1 MDENTAGAIR
11 ALAKKFALK
20 NAKDYGKADA
30 KAILGKVLAGCA
42 DAKKDMTATMGIA
55 TAAAAEA
62 NAMDRPALLA
72 ALSAFE
78 FAEKPKKEGQKKV
91 ELPNAVQGKVVTRF
105 PPEPNGFPHIGHA
118 KAVLLGYDAAKNYG
132 GRFLVRWDDSNPEK
146 EKAEYVDAIR
156 ESLGWLG
163 VKPDGESYVSGDL
176 GVLYGYAS
184 QMIKAGKA
192 YVCFC
197 QQPVMK
203 ELRAAGKDC
212 DCKKKAVEENVDE
225 WQGMLNGRY
234 RHNQAVLRFAGD
246 MTSPNTVMRD
256 PVLFRILDATHYRQ
270 KDKYKVWPTYDFEG
284 PVEDSITG
292 VTHAMRSKEY
302 ELRDE
307 LYYAILDCLGL
318 RKPVLVEFSRLSI
331 KGMPISKRL
340 LKALIDDGSVMGWDD
355 PRLPT
360 LAGLRRRGITAE
372 AIRNFVRAF
381 GLSKVES
388 EPPIGRLLVENKRI
402 IDPAANH
409 YFFVPN
415 PVRLHV
421 RNATERTV
429 TLKRHPTE
437 DRGVRTIIA
446 KNDFYIPKRDAD
458 LLSKGETF
466 RLKDLYNCKVMDCGT
481 NFVEAEYSSDE
492 GVVEKKIQW
501 VAHGEQAAAT
511 KLLVLGDLLDE
522 NEKYRKESLE
532 TLEGYV
538 EAECRKLKKGDVVQF
553 ERVGFAVLDDEKK
566 MTFVLTSK

>member
-1 MDENTAGAIR
+1 MDEDTTSQIR
-11 ALAKKFALK
+11 LLARKFALK
-20 NAKDYGKADA
+20 NAADYGKADA
-30 KAILGKVLAGCA
+30 KAVLGKVLAGCG
-42 DAKKDMTATMGIA
+42 DAKKDMKAAMEIA

-62 NAMDRPALLA
+62 NAMDRPSLEK

-78 FAEKPKKEGQKKV
+78 FEKPKKEEQKKV

-105 PPEPNGFPHIGHA
+105 PPEPNGFMHIGHA

-132 GRFLVRWDDSNPEK
+132 GKFLVRWDDSNPEK
-146 EKAEYVDAIR
+146 EKVEYVEAIR
-156 ESLGWLG
+156 ESLKWLG
-163 VKPDGESYVSGDL
+163 VTPDGESYVSDDMEK
-176 GVLYGYAS
+176 LYDYCL
-184 QMIKAGKA
+184 QMVKAGKA

-197 QQPVMK
+197 QQPAMK

-212 DCKKKAVEENVDE
+212 DCKKKTVDENVDE

-234 RHNQAVLRFAGD
+234 RHNQAILRFAGD
-246 MTSPNTVMRD
+246 MASLNTVMRD

-284 PVEDSITG
+284 PIEDSITG

-340 LKALIDDGSVMGWDD
+340 LKALIEDKSVMGWDD

-360 LAGLRRRGITAE
+360 LAGLKRRGITAT
-372 AIRNFVRAF
+372 AVQNFVRAF

-388 EPPIGRLLVENKRI
+388 EPPIDRLLVENKRI
-402 IDPAANH
+402 VDPVANH
-409 YFFVPN
+409 YFFVPS

-421 RNATERTV
+421 RGAPGREV
-429 TLKRHPTE
+429 LLKRHPSA
-437 DRGVRTIIA
+437 DSGLRTLVA

-458 LLSKGETF
+458 LLSKGEAF
-466 RLKDLYNCKVMDCGT
+466 RLKDLYNCKVVDTGT
-481 NFVEAEYSSDE
+481 NFVEAEYVADE
-492 GVVEKKIQW
+492 GAVEKKIQW
-501 VAHGEQAAAT
+501 VAHGEQAVAAR
-511 KLLVLGDLLDE
+511 LMVLGELLDG

-532 TLEGYV
+532 VLEGYA
-538 EAECRKLKKGDVVQF
+538 EPECRTLKKGSVVQF
-553 ERVGFAVLDDEKK
+553 ERIGFAVLDDEKSR
-566 MTFVLTSK
+566 TFILTSK

>member
-1 MDENTAGAIR
+1 MDEKTAETVHT
-11 ALAKKFALK
+11 LARKFALK
-20 NAKDYGKADA
+20 NAFDYGKADA
-30 KAILGKVLAGCA
+30 KAILGKILGACA
-42 DAKKDMTATMGIA
+42 DAKKDMNVTMEIA

-62 NAMDRPALLA
+62 NAMDKPALEA
-72 ALSAFE
+72 SLSAFA
-78 FAEKPKKEGQKKV
+78 FDKPKKEEPKKV
-91 ELPNAVQGKVVTRF
+91 ELPNAVLGKVVTRF
-105 PPEPNGFPHIGHA
+105 PPEPNGFMHIGHA

-132 GRFLVRWDDSNPEK
+132 GKFLVRWDDSNPEK
-146 EKAEYVDAIR
+146 EKIEYVDAIR
-156 ESLGWLG
+156 KSLQWLG
-163 VKPDGESYVSGDL
+163 ITPDGESYVSDDMEK
-176 GVLYGYAS
+176 LYDYGLQA
-184 QMIKAGKA
+184 IKAGKA

-203 ELRAAGKDC
+203 QLRAEGKDC
-212 DCKKKAVEENVDE
+212 DCKKKTVEENVDE

-246 MTSPNTVMRD
+246 MASLNTVMRD

-284 PVEDSITG
+284 PIEDSITG

-318 RKPVLVEFSRLSI
+318 RKPELVEFSRLSI
-331 KGMPISKRL
+331 KAMPISKRL
-340 LKALIDDGSVMGWDD
+340 LKALIEDNSVLGWDD

-360 LAGLRRRGITAE
+360 LAGLARRGITAE
-372 AIRNFVRAF
+372 AVRNFVRAF

-388 EPPIGRLLVENKRI
+388 EPPIDRLLVENKRI
-402 IDPAANH
+402 ADPVADH
-409 YFFVPN
+409 YFFVPS

-429 TLKRHPTE
+429 KLRRHPAE
-437 DRGVRTIIA
+437 GSGVRKMEA
-446 KNDFYIPKRDAD
+446 KNDFYIPRRDAD
-458 LLSKGETF
+458 LLSNGETF
-466 RLKDLYNCKVMDCGT
+466 RLKDLYNCRVVDCGT
-481 NFVEAEYSSDE
+481 NFVEAEYVADE

-501 VAHGEQAAAT
+501 VPQGEQAIAAR
-511 KLLVLGDLLDE
+511 LMVLGELLDE

-532 TLEGYV
+532 TLEGYC

-553 ERVGFAVLDDEKK
+553 ERIGFAVLDDEKK
-566 MTFVLTSK
+566 MTFILTSK